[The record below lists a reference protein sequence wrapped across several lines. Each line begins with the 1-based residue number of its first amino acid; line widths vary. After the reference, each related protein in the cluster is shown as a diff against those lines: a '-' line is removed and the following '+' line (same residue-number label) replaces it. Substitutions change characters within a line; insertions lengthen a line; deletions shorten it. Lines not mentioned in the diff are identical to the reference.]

1 MKAVKRTTSRGKRP
15 KSEPVETEV
24 EVVVEP
30 PEPTLEKMRSEVV
43 VVADSTAVE
52 LFEGAPE
59 LEKKDELRPDQ
70 DLVEV
75 EKARFREILK
85 GKFDL
90 EERADKLVKLARMT
104 GNKTAPV
111 ALRAIQMINE
121 ITGITEETQV
131 DAPSMFTLPDGVSV
145 SVEVKVPEK

>member
-1 MKAVKRTTSRGKRP
+1 MPGRRP
-15 KSEPVETEV
+15 KSEPLETEV
-24 EVVVEP
+24 EVEVIP
-30 PEPTLEKMRSEVV
+30 PKPELEEMRSRVEVK
-43 VVADSTAVE
+43 ADATAVKM
-52 LFEGAPE
+52 FEGAPKLPE
-59 LEKKDELRPDQ
+59 KDELRPDQ
-70 DLVEV
+70 DLQEV

-131 DAPSMFTLPDGVSV
+131 EAPSMFSLPEGVAV